1 MARRGDSDASGGG
14 WVRVIDESHLV
25 VESEIA
31 RGSFGVMMK
40 ATMNGT
46 QSVALKVRP
55 ATERALLGA
64 CVIVHV
70 YTTDCLCA
78 CVFVRVCMD
87 GCVCMGGWVCVHD

>member
-1 MARRGDSDASGGG
+1 MRSKAPRLKSSSSYVLDCVRFPGHSDTAVGMARRGDSDASGGG

-55 ATERALLGA
+55 TNVH
-64 CVIVHV
+64 CCMHVHV
-70 YTTDCLCA
+70 Y
-78 CVFVRVCMD
+78 
-87 GCVCMGGWVCVHD
+87 